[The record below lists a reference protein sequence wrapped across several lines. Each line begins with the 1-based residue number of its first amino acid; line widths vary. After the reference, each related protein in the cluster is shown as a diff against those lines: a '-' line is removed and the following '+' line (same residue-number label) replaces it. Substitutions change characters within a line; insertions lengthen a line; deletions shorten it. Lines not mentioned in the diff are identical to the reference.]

1 MAVEPESAGAAG
13 AVVDES
19 AGPGEVDC
27 CLEQATSASA
37 LMHSK
42 IRLRFIG
49 HLTVF
54 RECRR
59 GSFTVPGGTQRTVA
73 RGVPLQLRTP
83 CRKCAPGSP
92 GSGEKLFLGG
102 GALLLLGR
110 VLRAALA
117 ERALVNLA
125 ATAPAISLTHEIRS
139 KSRLLRG
146 AKSTGRAVPAQSA
159 RRVAPVSLS
168 HAKAV
173 PRRKGGFRCRWRP
186 AAIQE

>member
-1 MAVEPESAGAAG
+1 VAVEPESAGAAG

-49 HLTVF
+49 HLTVC

-73 RGVPLQLRTP
+73 SAVPLQEGRGRQLR
-83 CRKCAPGSP
+83 PGRDPQIEKTSYFLAAAARFFFLA
-92 GSGEKLFLGG
+92 GS
-102 GALLLLGR
+102 LGR
-110 VLRAALA
+110 
-117 ERALVNLA
+117 
-125 ATAPAISLTHEIRS
+125 
-139 KSRLLRG
+139 LLP
-146 AKSTGRAVPAQSA
+146 KEP
-159 RRVAPVSLS
+159 
-168 HAKAV
+168 
-173 PRRKGGFRCRWRP
+173 
-186 AAIQE
+186 

>member
-73 RGVPLQLRTP
+73 RGVPLQLRT
-83 CRKCAPGSP
+83 R
-92 GSGEKLFLGG
+92 GEN
-102 GALLLLGR
+102 A
-110 VLRAALA
+110 
-117 ERALVNLA
+117 
-125 ATAPAISLTHEIRS
+125 
-139 KSRLLRG
+139 
-146 AKSTGRAVPAQSA
+146 
-159 RRVAPVSLS
+159 
-168 HAKAV
+168 
-173 PRRKGGFRCRWRP
+173 RP
-186 AAIQE
+186 AAPGREKSYFLAAARFFFLAGSLGRLLPKEPW